1 MNRGIFV
8 LLALGCGSDMVGDTT
23 PEGTEPPSSP
33 EASEGDWS
41 CVGQEPSLL
50 AREPARVQYVV
61 PVVDFESQVADPI
74 AVPDLQVQ
82 VCLSQS
88 CFPEYP
94 RCNGDLGECYGLS
107 QGSKP
112 YELAFDFPYDFGTI
126 ASLRFTAPGYVS
138 LEYSLGGPMIGAPE
152 GGSRV
157 NGLPVLMLSEKS
169 RSALFG
175 QFGLSPSDPE
185 RGILMVRALSCL
197 RDASPRGVRAE
208 GVRIEPVEGEDLQSV
223 VGVQLGM
230 GQATLAMPP
239 ATDARGLAALMNLS
253 PQGLTVEA
261 QTPAGAISA
270 FVHVS
275 PGVITLAEI
284 RSGLGIWGQ

>member
-1 MNRGIFV
+1 
-8 LLALGCGSDMVGDTT
+8 
-23 PEGTEPPSSP
+23 
-33 EASEGDWS
+33 
-41 CVGQEPSLL
+41 
-50 AREPARVQYVV
+50 
-61 PVVDFESQVADPI
+61 
-74 AVPDLQVQ
+74 
-82 VCLSQS
+82 
-88 CFPEYP
+88 
-94 RCNGDLGECYGLS
+94 
-107 QGSKP
+107 
-112 YELAFDFPYDFGTI
+112 
-126 ASLRFTAPGYVS
+126 
-138 LEYSLGGPMIGAPE
+138 MIGAPE

-284 RSGLGIWGQ
+284 RSGLGIGGQ